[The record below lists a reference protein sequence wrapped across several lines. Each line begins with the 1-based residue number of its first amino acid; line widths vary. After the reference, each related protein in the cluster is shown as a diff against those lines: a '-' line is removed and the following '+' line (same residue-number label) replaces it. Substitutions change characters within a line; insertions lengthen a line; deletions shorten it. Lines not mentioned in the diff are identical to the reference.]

1 MINVM
6 TCIIQEQR
14 EFFDKGIQ
22 FLRPLT
28 LQTIARQ
35 IGVHESTV
43 SRVTNNK
50 YVQTPRGIFE
60 LKFFF
65 SSGSTTDDGED
76 VSARTARDRIKN
88 LIAEEDVEGP
98 PLRPEDRGPA
108 AWRRPEHRPPH
119 GREVS
124 RAASDPSGPHPAPGL
139 RSEAASRGSSPED
152 NDHAHPCD
160 QPPRPAHPGRAPLP
174 RRTPVPDRAL
184 RAAGEAH
191 VILDVQKSR
200 HVTEIVV
207 RLKGRELVAREE
219 SHEAMASID
228 AAAIGRLGAQLKRT
242 KKQKTKVL
250 KDGTRPNGD
259 DKEGAVR
266 SAARA
271 MLATGRAAR
280 KRADEEE
287 AARRP
292 RIVPARG
299 MPGRPVTLD
308 EAADELLANGLEF
321 LAFVNSVTDQMNVL
335 YKRKDGN
342 LGLIAARTPRRPV
355 QV

>member
-1 MINVM
+1 MRIHV
-6 TCIIQEQR
+6 TSR
-14 EFFDKGIQ
+14 HA
-22 FLRPLT
+22 RLT
-28 LQTIARQ
+28 PAVRRYLDERL
-35 IGVHESTV
+35 
-43 SRVTNNK
+43 SRIE
-50 YVQTPRGIFE
+50 RF
-60 LKFFF
+60 
-65 SSGSTTDDGED
+65 
-76 VSARTARDRIKN
+76 
-88 LIAEEDVEGP
+88 
-98 PLRPEDRGPA
+98 
-108 AWRRPEHRPPH
+108 
-119 GREVS
+119 
-124 RAASDPSGPHPAPGL
+124 AP
-139 RSEAASRGSSPED
+139 
-152 NDHAHPCD
+152 
-160 QPPRPAHPGRAPLP
+160 
-174 RRTPVPDRAL
+174 
-184 RAAGEAH
+184 AGEAH

-228 AAAIGRLGAQLKRT
+228 AAVGRLERQLKRT
-242 KKQKTKVL
+242 KEKQKTKVL

-355 QV
+355 RV

>member
-1 MINVM
+1 MRIHV
-6 TCIIQEQR
+6 TSR
-14 EFFDKGIQ
+14 HA
-22 FLRPLT
+22 RLT
-28 LQTIARQ
+28 PAVRRYLDERL
-35 IGVHESTV
+35 
-43 SRVTNNK
+43 SRVE
-50 YVQTPRGIFE
+50 RF
-60 LKFFF
+60 
-65 SSGSTTDDGED
+65 
-76 VSARTARDRIKN
+76 
-88 LIAEEDVEGP
+88 
-98 PLRPEDRGPA
+98 
-108 AWRRPEHRPPH
+108 
-119 GREVS
+119 
-124 RAASDPSGPHPAPGL
+124 AP
-139 RSEAASRGSSPED
+139 
-152 NDHAHPCD
+152 
-160 QPPRPAHPGRAPLP
+160 
-174 RRTPVPDRAL
+174 
-184 RAAGEAH
+184 AGEAH

-207 RLKGRELVAREE
+207 RLKGKELVAREE

-228 AAAIGRLGAQLKRT
+228 AAISRLERQLKRT
-242 KKQKTKVL
+242 KEKQKTKVL

-299 MPGRPVTLD
+299 MPGKPVTLD

-342 LGLIAARTPRRPV
+342 LGLIEPEP
-355 QV
+355 

>member
-1 MINVM
+1 MRIHV
-6 TCIIQEQR
+6 TSR
-14 EFFDKGIQ
+14 HA
-22 FLRPLT
+22 RLT
-28 LQTIARQ
+28 PAVRRYLDERL
-35 IGVHESTV
+35 
-43 SRVTNNK
+43 SRIE
-50 YVQTPRGIFE
+50 RF
-60 LKFFF
+60 
-65 SSGSTTDDGED
+65 
-76 VSARTARDRIKN
+76 
-88 LIAEEDVEGP
+88 
-98 PLRPEDRGPA
+98 
-108 AWRRPEHRPPH
+108 
-119 GREVS
+119 
-124 RAASDPSGPHPAPGL
+124 AP
-139 RSEAASRGSSPED
+139 
-152 NDHAHPCD
+152 
-160 QPPRPAHPGRAPLP
+160 
-174 RRTPVPDRAL
+174 
-184 RAAGEAH
+184 AGEAH

-228 AAAIGRLGAQLKRT
+228 AAIGRLERQLKRT
-242 KKQKTKVL
+242 KEKQKTKVL

-259 DKEGAVR
+259 DKEEGAVR

-355 QV
+355 RV

>member
-1 MINVM
+1 MRIHV
-6 TCIIQEQR
+6 TSRCAR
-14 EFFDKGIQ
+14 
-22 FLRPLT
+22 LT
-28 LQTIARQ
+28 PAVRRYLDERL
-35 IGVHESTV
+35 
-43 SRVTNNK
+43 SRIE
-50 YVQTPRGIFE
+50 RF
-60 LKFFF
+60 
-65 SSGSTTDDGED
+65 
-76 VSARTARDRIKN
+76 
-88 LIAEEDVEGP
+88 
-98 PLRPEDRGPA
+98 
-108 AWRRPEHRPPH
+108 
-119 GREVS
+119 
-124 RAASDPSGPHPAPGL
+124 AP
-139 RSEAASRGSSPED
+139 
-152 NDHAHPCD
+152 
-160 QPPRPAHPGRAPLP
+160 
-174 RRTPVPDRAL
+174 
-184 RAAGEAH
+184 AGEAH

-228 AAAIGRLGAQLKRT
+228 AAIGRLERQLKRT
-242 KKQKTKVL
+242 KEKQKTKVL

-355 QV
+355 RV

>member
-1 MINVM
+1 MRIHV
-6 TCIIQEQR
+6 TSR
-14 EFFDKGIQ
+14 HA
-22 FLRPLT
+22 RLT
-28 LQTIARQ
+28 PAVRRYLDERL
-35 IGVHESTV
+35 
-43 SRVTNNK
+43 SRVE
-50 YVQTPRGIFE
+50 RF
-60 LKFFF
+60 
-65 SSGSTTDDGED
+65 
-76 VSARTARDRIKN
+76 
-88 LIAEEDVEGP
+88 
-98 PLRPEDRGPA
+98 
-108 AWRRPEHRPPH
+108 
-119 GREVS
+119 
-124 RAASDPSGPHPAPGL
+124 AP
-139 RSEAASRGSSPED
+139 
-152 NDHAHPCD
+152 
-160 QPPRPAHPGRAPLP
+160 
-174 RRTPVPDRAL
+174 
-184 RAAGEAH
+184 AGEAH

-207 RLKGRELVAREE
+207 RLKGKELVAREE

-228 AAAIGRLGAQLKRT
+228 AAISRLERQLKRT
-242 KKQKTKVL
+242 KEKQKTKVL

-299 MPGRPVTLD
+299 MPGKPVTLD

-342 LGLIAARTPRRPV
+342 LGLIAARGPRRPV
-355 QV
+355 RA

>member
-1 MINVM
+1 MRIHV
-6 TCIIQEQR
+6 TSR
-14 EFFDKGIQ
+14 HA
-22 FLRPLT
+22 RLT
-28 LQTIARQ
+28 PAVRRYLDERL
-35 IGVHESTV
+35 
-43 SRVTNNK
+43 SRIE
-50 YVQTPRGIFE
+50 RF
-60 LKFFF
+60 
-65 SSGSTTDDGED
+65 
-76 VSARTARDRIKN
+76 
-88 LIAEEDVEGP
+88 
-98 PLRPEDRGPA
+98 
-108 AWRRPEHRPPH
+108 
-119 GREVS
+119 
-124 RAASDPSGPHPAPGL
+124 AP
-139 RSEAASRGSSPED
+139 
-152 NDHAHPCD
+152 
-160 QPPRPAHPGRAPLP
+160 
-174 RRTPVPDRAL
+174 
-184 RAAGEAH
+184 AGEAH

-228 AAAIGRLGAQLKRT
+228 AAIGRLERQLKRT
-242 KKQKTKVL
+242 KEKQKTKVL

-355 QV
+355 RV

>member
-1 MINVM
+1 MRIHV
-6 TCIIQEQR
+6 TSR
-14 EFFDKGIQ
+14 HA
-22 FLRPLT
+22 RLT
-28 LQTIARQ
+28 PAVRRYLDERL
-35 IGVHESTV
+35 
-43 SRVTNNK
+43 SRVE
-50 YVQTPRGIFE
+50 RF
-60 LKFFF
+60 
-65 SSGSTTDDGED
+65 
-76 VSARTARDRIKN
+76 
-88 LIAEEDVEGP
+88 
-98 PLRPEDRGPA
+98 
-108 AWRRPEHRPPH
+108 
-119 GREVS
+119 
-124 RAASDPSGPHPAPGL
+124 AP
-139 RSEAASRGSSPED
+139 
-152 NDHAHPCD
+152 
-160 QPPRPAHPGRAPLP
+160 
-174 RRTPVPDRAL
+174 
-184 RAAGEAH
+184 AGEAH

-207 RLKGRELVAREE
+207 RLKGKELVAREE

-228 AAAIGRLGAQLKRT
+228 AAISRLERQLKRT
-242 KKQKTKVL
+242 KEKQKTKVL

-299 MPGRPVTLD
+299 MPGKPVTLD

-321 LAFVNSVTDQMNVL
+321 IAFVNSVTDQMNVL

-342 LGLIAARTPRRPV
+342 LGLIAARAPRRPV
-355 QV
+355 RA

>member
-1 MINVM
+1 MRIHV
-6 TCIIQEQR
+6 TSR
-14 EFFDKGIQ
+14 HA
-22 FLRPLT
+22 RLT
-28 LQTIARQ
+28 PAVRRYLDERL
-35 IGVHESTV
+35 
-43 SRVTNNK
+43 SRVE
-50 YVQTPRGIFE
+50 RF
-60 LKFFF
+60 
-65 SSGSTTDDGED
+65 
-76 VSARTARDRIKN
+76 
-88 LIAEEDVEGP
+88 
-98 PLRPEDRGPA
+98 
-108 AWRRPEHRPPH
+108 
-119 GREVS
+119 
-124 RAASDPSGPHPAPGL
+124 AP
-139 RSEAASRGSSPED
+139 
-152 NDHAHPCD
+152 
-160 QPPRPAHPGRAPLP
+160 
-174 RRTPVPDRAL
+174 
-184 RAAGEAH
+184 AGEAH

-207 RLKGRELVAREE
+207 RLKGKELVAREE

-228 AAAIGRLGAQLKRT
+228 AAISRLERQLKRT
-242 KKQKTKVL
+242 KEKQKTKVL

-299 MPGRPVTLD
+299 MPGKPVTLD

-342 LGLIAARTPRRPV
+342 LGLIAARAPRRPV
-355 QV
+355 RA